1 MKKISILLGALVVA
15 LGGVIAQA
23 QIKRLT
29 LEQMTTVT
37 DNAILGTIKARR
49 AIDLGSERDGFGLYY
64 TIITIEGESLY
75 TGRATTV
82 DIAVR
87 GGWLDKERG
96 IGSWDSE
103 SPTDDETAQ
112 GKKVV
117 AYYKWV
123 DNIGRGVG
131 ANILNASHG
140 SLFRTVEG
148 PTGTVVLGRG
158 EGYAISKNTSVVSL
172 KKATATI
179 LQDAAKKPVK

>member
-15 LGGVIAQA
+15 LGATAQA
-23 QIKRLT
+23 QIKRLS
-29 LEQMTTVT
+29 LEQMTTST

-49 AIDLGSERDGFGLYY
+49 VIDVGNERDGFGLYY
-64 TIITIEGESLY
+64 TILTIQGESLY

-82 DIAVR
+82 DVVMR

-103 SPTDDETAQ
+103 SPTDDETAL

-117 AYYKWV
+117 AYYLWV
-123 DNIGRGVG
+123 DNIGRNVG

-140 SLFRTVEG
+140 GLFRTVEG

-179 LQDAAKKPVK
+179 LQEAVTKKK